1 MSEKKFSL
9 EQELCFQ
16 LYVASKEVIR
26 LYQPYLAELSLTY
39 TGFIV
44 IRAMEDGMSVSHLGE
59 QLFLDSGTLSPL
71 LKKLENKELITRSRF
86 NKDERVLLIHLTE
99 KGRNLQAKLP
109 DISKKVFQ
117 EVSRRNPNI
126 PFKDLLGNLQLFNGV
141 FK

>member
-1 MSEKKFSL
+1 MSEKKFNL

-39 TGFIV
+39 TGFIA

-71 LKKLENKELITRSRF
+71 LKKLENQGLITRSRF
-86 NKDERVLLIHLTE
+86 SEDERVLLIYLTE
-99 KGRNLQAKLP
+99 KGKSLQTKLP

-117 EVSRRNPNI
+117 EVSRRNPDV
-126 PFKDLLGNLQLFNGV
+126 PFKELLQNLQLFNNV